1 MANNHIAV
9 KWQIRLLCIMVM
21 LLSILTISGLAQ
33 TTGKISGTVTAAATG
48 EPLAGVNLTIEKT
61 TMGNLTDINGEY
73 SIINIPPGTYRLRA
87 SMIGYE
93 PMVIRDLVVSVNRTS
108 IANFKLKE
116 GMIEQKEIL
125 VTVDRIQ
132 QKKDQT
138 SSVHNIT
145 SDQMKAL
152 PIENLDQAV
161 GLQAGVVR
169 DHFRGGRD
177 KEVAYLVN
185 GVRVQEAYDL
195 NRAVTVENEAIQ
207 EVEVITGTFNAE
219 YGNAMSGIVNAVTK
233 DGGNTFKGSAAAL
246 GSNFFTPHSN
256 IFPDLGVS
264 RVSDLPRSVDYKVF
278 LEGPI
283 IENALTFL
291 VNGRYQNSVGPR
303 NAIRRFM
310 PDDFSMWG
318 SEDSTLWLSN
328 HTGDNAI
335 VPMQTNKTLN
345 IFGKL
350 SFKPWQMVRASL
362 EYSYNDAKGSAGQY
376 GRGSYGPDD
385 YDYKYNPDGRATD
398 YGRSQLFTATV
409 NHSLSSTI
417 FYELKASYLKNWNAY
432 YVFEDPFETMKNSNG
447 GDSLLILRV
456 DSLNTIELPVY
467 RYVHDLYADRPSPG
481 PGFRTGGQNKSW
493 NENWIEDYKAKFD
506 GTWQVNTHHTLKM
519 GVDFTMHN
527 VHRFNTTI
535 QNYYRGTPYE
545 NAYMMDST
553 GKITF
558 IFYQPE
564 IVLGRSTYS
573 DIYVVKPWE
582 YSTYLQDKMEFAS
595 MVINLGLRCDYF
607 NPNATYPSE
616 PRNPGNDLSYPD
628 NPEMM
633 SQFLKAPASYQ
644 FSPRFGLSYKLGEVA
659 LLRFSYG
666 HFFQMPPLYALY
678 VNREHVVGG
687 DYETLMGNPLV
698 KPQKT
703 IQYEAG
709 LWQDLGSNM
718 SLEVAVFYR
727 DIYDLLGTKI
737 ITTFN
742 ATHYGLY
749 TNEDYGNARGLELK
763 YDYSFGN
770 VSAGINYTLQYTRG
784 NSNSPRYNFD
794 RAGDKIDEVNVL
806 VPMDWD
812 QRHTLNASISYNT
825 ESYGGSIIGRY
836 DSGLPY
842 SWAPLQESP
851 QANVNLQPNNSTRPS
866 LISVDL
872 NAFIDVWSSGTT
884 HARLS
889 LLIYNLFDRLNE
901 YNVNGTT
908 GRAGDRI
915 YRPTDFFAYRSNF
928 STIFERNTNPADF
941 ANPRSVK
948 LGIEF
953 IF

>member
-1 MANNHIAV
+1 MANYHV
-9 KWQIRLLCIMVM
+9 TVQRQIRLLCIMVM
-21 LLSILTISGLAQ
+21 LLCLATVSGLAQ
-33 TTGKISGTVTAAATG
+33 TTGKISGTVTVAATG
-48 EPLAGVNLTIEKT
+48 EPLAGVNITIEKT
-61 TMGNLTDINGEY
+61 MMGNLTDLNGEF
-73 SIINIPPGTYRLRA
+73 SIINVPPGTYRLRA

-116 GMIEQKEIL
+116 GLIEQKEVL

-195 NRAVTVENEAIQ
+195 NRAVTVENEAIE

-256 IFPDLGVS
+256 IFSNLSVS
-264 RVSDLPRSVDYKVF
+264 HLSELPRSEDYKLF

-283 IENALTFL
+283 IENAITFL
-291 VNGRYQNSVGPR
+291 VNGRYQNYVGPR
-303 NAIRRFM
+303 TGIRRFM
-310 PDDFSMWG
+310 PDDFSIWG
-318 SEDSTLWLSN
+318 SEDSTGWLSN

-335 VPMQTNKTLN
+335 VPMETNKTLN

-362 EYSYNDAKGSAGQY
+362 EYSYNYAKGNGGPN
-376 GRGSYGPDD
+376 GRGTYDF
-385 YDYKYNPDGRATD
+385 DYKFNPEGRATD
-398 YGRSQLFTATV
+398 YGQSHLLTATL
-409 NHSLSSTI
+409 NHSLSSTL
-417 FYELKASYLKNWNAY
+417 FYEFKGSYLRNWNAY
-432 YVFEDPFETMKNSNG
+432 YVFQDPFETIKNSEG
-447 GDSLLILRV
+447 GDSLNIV
-456 DSLNTIELPVY
+456 GLPVY
-467 RYVHDLYADRPSPG
+467 RYVHDMYANQPSPG

-506 GTWQVNTHHTLKM
+506 GTWQISKRHTVKT
-519 GVDFTMHN
+519 GIDFTMHN
-527 VHRFNTTI
+527 VRRFNTTL
-535 QNYYRGTPYE
+535 QNFYRGTPNE
-545 NAYMMDST
+545 NGFTFDST
-553 GKITF
+553 GKVTF
-558 IFYQPE
+558 LYYKPE
-564 IVLGRSTYS
+564 FVLGRSTYS

-582 YSTYLQDKMEFAS
+582 YSAYIQDKMEYAS

-607 NPNATYPSE
+607 NPNSTYPSE
-616 PRNPGNDLSYPD
+616 QRNPGNDLSYPD
-628 NPEMM
+628 NPERM
-633 SQFLKAPASYQ
+633 SQFLNAPASYQ

-687 DYETLMGNPLV
+687 DYTTLMGNPLV

-742 ATHYGLY
+742 AIHYGLY
-749 TNEDYGNARGLELK
+749 TNEDYGNARGLEFK
-763 YDYSFGN
+763 YEYSFGG
-770 VSAGINYTLQYTRG
+770 VSAGVNYTLQYTRG
-784 NSNSPRYNFD
+784 NANSPRYNFD
-794 RAGDKIDEVNVL
+794 RAGNKQDEVNVL
-806 VPMDWD
+806 IPMDWD

-825 ESYGGSIIGRY
+825 ESYGGSIIGRF
-836 DSGLPY
+836 DSGPY

-851 QANVNLQPNNSTRPS
+851 QANINLQPNNSTRPS

-884 HARLS
+884 RARLS

-915 YRPTDFFAYRSNF
+915 YRPTDFFTYRSNF
-928 STIFERNTNPADF
+928 STIYDRNNNPSDF

>member
-1 MANNHIAV
+1 MANNQFAA
-9 KWQIRLLCIMVM
+9 KWQIQLLCIIMV
-21 LLSILTISGLAQ
+21 LLFTLTVTGLAQ
-33 TTGKISGTVTAAATG
+33 TTGKISGTIVNVATG
-48 EPLAGVNLTIEKT
+48 EALIGVNITIEGT
-61 TMGNLTDINGEY
+61 SMGAVTDINGEY

-87 SMIGYE
+87 SIMGYE
-93 PMVIRDLVVSVNRTS
+93 PMVIHDLAASVNRTT
-108 IANFKLKE
+108 IADFKMKE
-116 GMIEQKEIL
+116 GVIEAEEVV
-125 VTVDRIQ
+125 VTVARIQ

-138 SSVHNIT
+138 SSVRNVT

-152 PIENLDQAV
+152 PIENLDQVV

-177 KEVAYLVN
+177 HEVAYLIN

-195 NRAVTVENEAIQ
+195 NRAISVENEAIE

-233 DGGNTFKGSAAAL
+233 DGGNTLRGSASVL
-246 GSNFFTPHSN
+246 GSNYFTSHTN
-256 IFPDLGVS
+256 VFPDLTVS
-264 RVSDLPRSVDYKVF
+264 RLSDLPRSQDYKLF

-283 IENALTFL
+283 IENAINFL

-303 NAIRRFM
+303 IGIRRFM

-335 VPMQTNKTLN
+335 VPMETNKQVTF
-345 IFGKL
+345 FGKL
-350 SFKPWQMVRASL
+350 SLKPWQMVRASL
-362 EYSYNDAKGSAGQY
+362 EYSYNYAKGNGGPS
-376 GRGSYGPDD
+376 GRGSYDF
-385 YDYKYNPDGRATD
+385 DYKYNPDGRATD
-398 YGRSQLFTATV
+398 YGKSQLFTATL
-409 NHSLSSTI
+409 NHSLSPTF

-432 YVFEDPFETMKNSNG
+432 YLFEDPFETVKNSSG
-447 GDSLLILRV
+447 E
-456 DSLNTIELPVY
+456 DSLNIVGLPVY
-467 RYVHDLYADRPSPG
+467 HYVHDMYADQPSPG

-506 GTWQVNTHHTLKM
+506 GTWELNKHHTLKM
-519 GVDFTMHN
+519 GIDFTKHDI
-527 VHRFNTTI
+527 HRFNTTI
-535 QNYYRGTPYE
+535 QNVYRGTPYE
-545 NAYMMDST
+545 NAAMIDSVT
-553 GKITF
+553 GKVTF
-558 IFYQPE
+558 LAYEPE
-564 IVLGRSTYS
+564 FVLGRSTYS
-573 DIYVVKPWE
+573 DIYVVNPWE
-582 YSTYLQDKMEFAS
+582 YSTYIQDKMEFAS
-595 MVINLGLRCDYF
+595 MVINLGLRYDYF
-607 NPNATYPSE
+607 NPNTTYPSQ
-616 PRNPGNDLSYPD
+616 PQNPGNDLSYPD
-628 NPEMM
+628 NPERM
-633 SQFLKAPASYQ
+633 SQFLTAPALYQ
-644 FSPRFGLSYKLGEVA
+644 ISPRFGLSYKLGEVA

-709 LWQDLGSNM
+709 LWQELGPNM

-742 ATHYGLY
+742 AIHYGLY

-763 YDYSFGN
+763 YDYSSGYL
-770 VSAGINYTLQYTRG
+770 SAGVNYTLQYTRG

-794 RAGDKIDEVNVL
+794 RAGDKIDEVKAL
-806 VPMDWD
+806 IPMDWD
-812 QRHTLNASISYNT
+812 QRHTLNASITYNT

-842 SWAPLQESP
+842 GWAPLPESP
-851 QANVNLQPNNSTRPS
+851 QARVNLQPNNSSRPT
-866 LISVDL
+866 LISFDL
-872 NAFIDVWSSGTT
+872 NGYVNLWSSGRTRS
-884 HARLS
+884 RLT

-901 YNVNGTT
+901 INVNGTT

-915 YRPTDFFAYRSNF
+915 YRITDFALYRSNF
-928 STIFERNTNPADF
+928 STIYERNSNPSDF
-941 ANPRSVK
+941 ANPRSIK

-953 IF
+953 MF